1 MFDVL
6 KFEHDSEALGL
17 KMQIFHDSIV
27 LQFPEETWAQ
37 RKTNQMIT
45 EKWAESLGVMLEF

>member
-1 MFDVL
+1 MFDVF
-6 KFEHDSEALGL
+6 KFEHDSEALRL

-37 RKTNQMIT
+37 RKPSQM
-45 EKWAESLGVMLEF
+45 